1 MLGFTE
7 QSFIFPAC
15 MNIFIIKYWGI
26 CNVLCHNI
34 NNAIEFQRE
43 ENECVTGRSRK
54 TGGNTFELGFKRI
67 QRV

>member
-1 MLGFTE
+1 MLGFTK

-26 CNVLCHNI
+26 YNMLCHKI

-43 ENECVTGRSRK
+43 ENEHVTGTSRK
-54 TGGNTFELGFKRI
+54 TGGNIFELGFKRI

>member
-1 MLGFTE
+1 
-7 QSFIFPAC
+7 

-26 CNVLCHNI
+26 YNMLCHKI

-43 ENECVTGRSRK
+43 ENEHVTGTSRK
-54 TGGNTFELGFKRI
+54 TGGNIFELGFKRI

>member
-1 MLGFTE
+1 
-7 QSFIFPAC
+7 

-26 CNVLCHNI
+26 YNMLCHKI

-43 ENECVTGRSRK
+43 ENEHVTGTSRK
-54 TGGNTFELGFKRI
+54 TGGNIFELGFKTI

>member
-1 MLGFTE
+1 M
-7 QSFIFPAC
+7 
-15 MNIFIIKYWGI
+15 
-26 CNVLCHNI
+26 LCHKI

-43 ENECVTGRSRK
+43 GNEHVTGTSRK